1 MESSSGFGEEEE
13 GEPRFN
19 DFYQEAPSASSSS
32 YSHKLVP
39 WLSWDEWL
47 FVKDCL
53 FSNSPDSVATAFR
66 RISAWRSRGCLPV
79 AIEVTASI
87 IEIQQKDPHFR
98 ENQSNGASDNFRV
111 DQTSYVPLSEDM
123 LAMLYCMA
131 IIRLVNGVVE
141 KTRKKT
147 EVSLAVAADAIGIPR
162 MLIDIRHEGSH
173 RELPALQIVR
183 SASLKALDWLIAYYW
198 EPQKKAIPFQGGS
211 TASIRK
217 EIKFKIHE
225 LVSCL
230 QVDQSPLP
238 DPSVVKGK
246 QSVDSIGFHSFIGS
260 KHPELPCGRN
270 KFFSLVAGKHQSS
283 KFGGSKK
290 QVTKNLK
297 VLVRLYSSF
306 SSEFASM
313 LLEFLLKA
321 KISSD
326 MVELPEDSQ
335 LATSIHTMLDDWK
348 LVITK
353 LSNKEPELLLTL
365 LKAVL
370 DRIETQEA
378 TKYETGGKN
387 LTPSDYRSVICQIE
401 HLSSL
406 FAWLVER
413 LQELKPRR
421 HKDSTAEIK
430 TYSREAKISKTILL
444 ELLHKCLLVSA
455 SGNKH
460 LMDSAVFLAQLMG
473 DRTLMEKLNKLS
485 LNLSNMDFTEEEIPS
500 MTNLLTRQEQS
511 ISQAAKKLEL
521 VKLRRMKR
529 KVVEATGGHMGNSK
543 RWVVSRSWN
552 PCPIGMLP
560 HTLGTSGLLPV
571 LERKDDRVKVP
582 EVSEQKEE
590 NWELNR
596 CSGKREASSDIQQ
609 IDNSSVKK
617 RREKMDVCES
627 DAVDALPFEGVKGHL
642 MIGGIWKEIRED
654 ELLAIMSDVRI
665 LV

>member
-1 MESSSGFGEEEE
+1 MESSSGFREEEE

-19 DFYQEAPSASSSS
+19 DFYQEAPSASSSSSSS

-183 SASLKALDWLIAYYW
+183 SASLKALDWLISYYW

-225 LVSCL
+225 LASCL
-230 QVDQSPLP
+230 QVDQSPRP

-246 QSVDSIGFHSFIGS
+246 
-260 KHPELPCGRN
+260 R
-270 KFFSLVAGKHQSS
+270 
-283 KFGGSKK
+283 SKK

-335 LATSIHTMLDDWK
+335 LGPCIHTMLDDWK

-378 TKYETGGKN
+378 TKYERGTFVDPFVNLQGGKN
-387 LTPSDYRSVICQIE
+387 LTSSDYRSVICQIE

-460 LMDSAVFLAQLMG
+460 LMDSAMFLAQLMG
-473 DRTLMEKLNKLS
+473 DRSLMEKLNKLS

>member
-225 LVSCL
+225 LASCL

-246 QSVDSIGFHSFIGS
+246 
-260 KHPELPCGRN
+260 R
-270 KFFSLVAGKHQSS
+270 
-283 KFGGSKK
+283 SKK

-378 TKYETGGKN
+378 TKYETVGGKN

-521 VKLRRMKR
+521 VRLRRMKR

-627 DAVDALPFEGVKGHL
+627 DAVGALPFEGVKGHL

>member
-246 QSVDSIGFHSFIGS
+246 
-260 KHPELPCGRN
+260 R
-270 KFFSLVAGKHQSS
+270 
-283 KFGGSKK
+283 SKK

-378 TKYETGGKN
+378 TKYETVGGKN

>member
-19 DFYQEAPSASSSS
+19 DFHQEAPSSPSSSSSS

-53 FSNSPDSVATAFR
+53 FSNSPDSVATAFQ

-98 ENQSNGASDNFRV
+98 ENQSNGTFDNFRA

-183 SASLKALDWLIAYYW
+183 SASLKALDWLISYYW

-217 EIKFKIHE
+217 EIKFKIRE
-225 LVSCL
+225 LASCL
-230 QVDQSPLP
+230 QVDPLP

-246 QSVDSIGFHSFIGS
+246 RSRHS
-260 KHPELPCGRN
+260 ELPCGRN
-270 KFFSLVAGKHQSS
+270 KFFLLVAGKHQSS
-283 KFGGSKK
+283 KSGGSKK
-290 QVTKNLK
+290 QVSKNLK

-313 LLEFLLKA
+313 LLDFLLKA

-335 LATSIHTMLDDWK
+335 LGPSIHTMLDDWK

-387 LTPSDYRSVICQIE
+387 LTSSDYRSVICQIE

-406 FAWLVER
+406 FEWLVER
-413 LQELKPRR
+413 LKELKPRL

-473 DRTLMEKLNKLS
+473 DRSLMEKLNKLS

-521 VKLRRMKR
+521 VKLRRMKS
-529 KVVEATGGHMGNSK
+529 KVVEATGGDMGNSK

-571 LERKDDRVKVP
+571 LERKDDHVKVP

-617 RREKMDVCES
+617 RREKMEVCES
-627 DAVDALPFEGVKGHL
+627 ETVDALPFEGVKGHL
-642 MIGGIWKEIRED
+642 MIGGIWKEVRED
-654 ELLAIMSDVRI
+654 ELLAIMSDVKI

>member
-13 GEPRFN
+13 GQPRFN
-19 DFYQEAPSASSSS
+19 DFHQEAPSSPSSSSSS

-47 FVKDCL
+47 FVKDSL

-183 SASLKALDWLIAYYW
+183 SASLKALDWLISYYW
-198 EPQKKAIPFQGGS
+198 EPQKKAIPFQGSS

-217 EIKFKIHE
+217 EIKFKIRE
-225 LVSCL
+225 LASCL

-246 QSVDSIGFHSFIGS
+246 RSRHS
-260 KHPELPCGRN
+260 ELPCGRN

-283 KFGGSKK
+283 KSGGSKK

-297 VLVRLYSSF
+297 VLVWLYSSF

-335 LATSIHTMLDDWK
+335 LGPIIHTMLDDWK

-387 LTPSDYRSVICQIE
+387 LTSSDYRSVICQIE

-413 LQELKPRR
+413 LKELKPR
-421 HKDSTAEIK
+421 HKDSTAKIK
-430 TYSREAKISKTILL
+430 TYSREAKISKKILL

-473 DRTLMEKLNKLS
+473 DRSLMEKLNKLS

-521 VKLRRMKR
+521 VKLCRMKS
-529 KVVEATGGHMGNSK
+529 KVVEATGGDIGNSK

-560 HTLGTSGLLPV
+560 HTLGMSSLLPV

-617 RREKMDVCES
+617 RREKMEVCES
-627 DAVDALPFEGVKGHL
+627 DTVDALPFEGVKGHL
-642 MIGGIWKEIRED
+642 MIGGIWKEVRED
-654 ELLAIMSDVRI
+654 ELLAIMSDVKI

>member
-1 MESSSGFGEEEE
+1 M
-13 GEPRFN
+13 PITKR
-19 DFYQEAPSASSSS
+19 
-32 YSHKLVP
+32 
-39 WLSWDEWL
+39 
-47 FVKDCL
+47 
-53 FSNSPDSVATAFR
+53 
-66 RISAWRSRGCLPV
+66 
-79 AIEVTASI
+79 
-87 IEIQQKDPHFR
+87 
-98 ENQSNGASDNFRV
+98 
-111 DQTSYVPLSEDM
+111 
-123 LAMLYCMA
+123 
-131 IIRLVNGVVE
+131 
-141 KTRKKT
+141 KT
-147 EVSLAVAADAIGIPR
+147 EMKI
-162 MLIDIRHEGSH
+162 MKK
-173 RELPALQIVR
+173 
-183 SASLKALDWLIAYYW
+183 KALDWLISYYW

-225 LVSCL
+225 LASCL
-230 QVDQSPLP
+230 QVDQSPRP

-246 QSVDSIGFHSFIGS
+246 
-260 KHPELPCGRN
+260 R
-270 KFFSLVAGKHQSS
+270 
-283 KFGGSKK
+283 SKK

-335 LATSIHTMLDDWK
+335 LGPCIHTMLDDWK

-378 TKYETGGKN
+378 TKYERGTFVDPFVNLQGGKN
-387 LTPSDYRSVICQIE
+387 LTSSDYRSVICQIE

-460 LMDSAVFLAQLMG
+460 LMDSAMFLAQLMG
-473 DRTLMEKLNKLS
+473 DRSLMEKLNKLS

>member
-1 MESSSGFGEEEE
+1 MESSSGFREEEE
-13 GEPRFN
+13 GQPRFN
-19 DFYQEAPSASSSS
+19 DFYEEAPSASASSSSSSS

-53 FSNSPDSVATAFR
+53 FSNSRDSVATAFR

-183 SASLKALDWLIAYYW
+183 SASLKALDWLISYYW

-225 LVSCL
+225 LASCL
-230 QVDQSPLP
+230 QVDQSPRP

-246 QSVDSIGFHSFIGS
+246 
-260 KHPELPCGRN
+260 R
-270 KFFSLVAGKHQSS
+270 
-283 KFGGSKK
+283 SKK

-335 LATSIHTMLDDWK
+335 LGPCIHTMLDDWK

-387 LTPSDYRSVICQIE
+387 LTSSDYRSVICQIE

-413 LQELKPRR
+413 LQELKPRC

-473 DRTLMEKLNKLS
+473 DRSLMEKLNKLS

-500 MTNLLTRQEQS
+500 MTNLLTQQEQS

-521 VKLRRMKR
+521 VKLCRMKR

>member
-13 GEPRFN
+13 GQPRFN
-19 DFYQEAPSASSSS
+19 DFHQEAPSSPSSSSSS

-47 FVKDCL
+47 FVKDSL

-183 SASLKALDWLIAYYW
+183 SASLKALDWLISYYW
-198 EPQKKAIPFQGGS
+198 EPQKKAIPFQGSS

-217 EIKFKIHE
+217 EIKFKIRE
-225 LVSCL
+225 LASCL

-246 QSVDSIGFHSFIGS
+246 
-260 KHPELPCGRN
+260 R
-270 KFFSLVAGKHQSS
+270 
-283 KFGGSKK
+283 SKK

-297 VLVRLYSSF
+297 VLVWLYSSF

-335 LATSIHTMLDDWK
+335 LGPIIHTMLDDWK

-387 LTPSDYRSVICQIE
+387 LTSSDYRSVICQIE

-413 LQELKPRR
+413 LKELKPR
-421 HKDSTAEIK
+421 HKDSTAKIK
-430 TYSREAKISKTILL
+430 TYSREAKISKKILL

-473 DRTLMEKLNKLS
+473 DRSLMEKLNKLS

-521 VKLRRMKR
+521 VKLCRMKS
-529 KVVEATGGHMGNSK
+529 KVVEATGGDIGNSK

-560 HTLGTSGLLPV
+560 HTLGMSSLLPV

-617 RREKMDVCES
+617 RREKMEVCES
-627 DAVDALPFEGVKGHL
+627 DTVDALPFEGVKGHL
-642 MIGGIWKEIRED
+642 MIGGIWKEVRED
-654 ELLAIMSDVRI
+654 ELLAIMSDVKI

>member
-1 MESSSGFGEEEE
+1 METSSG
-13 GEPRFN
+13 
-19 DFYQEAPSASSSS
+19 
-32 YSHKLVP
+32 HKLVP

-111 DQTSYVPLSEDM
+111 DQTSYVQLSEDM

-183 SASLKALDWLIAYYW
+183 SASLKALDWLISYYW

-217 EIKFKIHE
+217 EIKFKIRE
-225 LVSCL
+225 LAFCL
-230 QVDQSPLP
+230 QVDQSPIP
-238 DPSVVKGK
+238 DSSVVKGK
-246 QSVDSIGFHSFIGS
+246 
-260 KHPELPCGRN
+260 R
-270 KFFSLVAGKHQSS
+270 
-283 KFGGSKK
+283 SKK

-326 MVELPEDSQ
+326 TVELPEDSQ
-335 LATSIHTMLDDWK
+335 LGPSIHTMLDDWK

-353 LSNKEPELLLTL
+353 LSNKEPELLLAL

-378 TKYETGGKN
+378 MKYETGGKN
-387 LTPSDYRSVICQIE
+387 LTSSDYRSAICQIE

-413 LQELKPRR
+413 LKELKPRC

-430 TYSREAKISKTILL
+430 ASSREAKISKTILL
-444 ELLHKCLLVSA
+444 EVLHKCLLVSA

-460 LMDSAVFLAQLMG
+460 LMDSAVCLAQLMG
-473 DRTLMEKLNKLS
+473 DRSLMEKLNKLS
-485 LNLSNMDFTEEEIPS
+485 LNLSNTDFTEEEIPS
-500 MTNLLTRQEQS
+500 MTNLLSWQEQS

-521 VKLRRMKR
+521 VKLRRMKC
-529 KVVEATGGHMGNSK
+529 KVVEATGGDMGNSK

-552 PCPIGMLP
+552 PCPI
-560 HTLGTSGLLPV
+560 
-571 LERKDDRVKVP
+571 

-590 NWELNR
+590 NR

-617 RREKMDVCES
+617 RREKMEVCES
-627 DAVDALPFEGVKGHL
+627 DTVDALPFEGVKGHL
-642 MIGGIWKEIRED
+642 MIGGIWKEVRED
-654 ELLAIMSDVRI
+654 ELFAIMSDQEF
-665 LV
+665 LFLSCAMN

>member
-19 DFYQEAPSASSSS
+19 DFYQEAPSSSSSS

-53 FSNSPDSVATAFR
+53 FSNSPDSVAIAFR

-225 LVSCL
+225 LASCL

-246 QSVDSIGFHSFIGS
+246 RS

-270 KFFSLVAGKHQSS
+270 KFFWLVAGKHQSS
-283 KFGGSKK
+283 KSGGSKK

-378 TKYETGGKN
+378 TKYETVGGKN

-521 VKLRRMKR
+521 VRLGRMKR

-627 DAVDALPFEGVKGHL
+627 DAVGALPFEGVKGHL

>member
-1 MESSSGFGEEEE
+1 MESSSGFREEEE
-13 GEPRFN
+13 GQPRFN
-19 DFYQEAPSASSSS
+19 DFYEEAPSASASSSSSSS

-53 FSNSPDSVATAFR
+53 FSNSRDSVATAFR

-183 SASLKALDWLIAYYW
+183 SASLKALDWLISYYW

-225 LVSCL
+225 LASCL
-230 QVDQSPLP
+230 QVDQSPRP

-246 QSVDSIGFHSFIGS
+246 
-260 KHPELPCGRN
+260 R
-270 KFFSLVAGKHQSS
+270 
-283 KFGGSKK
+283 SKK

-335 LATSIHTMLDDWK
+335 LGPCIHTMLDDWK

-378 TKYETGGKN
+378 TKYETVGGKN
-387 LTPSDYRSVICQIE
+387 LTSSDYRSVICQIE

-413 LQELKPRR
+413 LQELKPRC

-473 DRTLMEKLNKLS
+473 DRSLMEKLNKLS

-500 MTNLLTRQEQS
+500 MTNLLTQQEQS

-521 VKLRRMKR
+521 VKLCRMKR

>member
-19 DFYQEAPSASSSS
+19 DFHQEAPSSPSSSSSS

-53 FSNSPDSVATAFR
+53 FSNSPDSVATAFQ

-98 ENQSNGASDNFRV
+98 ENQSNGTFDNFRA

-183 SASLKALDWLIAYYW
+183 SASLKALDWLISYYW

-217 EIKFKIHE
+217 EIKFKIRE
-225 LVSCL
+225 LASCL
-230 QVDQSPLP
+230 QVDPLP

-246 QSVDSIGFHSFIGS
+246 RSRHS
-260 KHPELPCGRN
+260 ELPCGRN
-270 KFFSLVAGKHQSS
+270 KFFLLVAGKHQSS
-283 KFGGSKK
+283 KSGGSKK
-290 QVTKNLK
+290 QVSKNLK

-313 LLEFLLKA
+313 LLDFLLKA

-335 LATSIHTMLDDWK
+335 LGPSIHTMLDDWK

-378 TKYETGGKN
+378 TKYETVGGKN
-387 LTPSDYRSVICQIE
+387 LTSSDYRSVICQIE

-406 FAWLVER
+406 FEWLVER
-413 LQELKPRR
+413 LKELKPRL

-473 DRTLMEKLNKLS
+473 DRSLMEKLNKLS

-521 VKLRRMKR
+521 VKLRRMKS
-529 KVVEATGGHMGNSK
+529 KVVEATGGDMGNSK

-571 LERKDDRVKVP
+571 LERKDDHVKVP

-617 RREKMDVCES
+617 RREKMEVCES
-627 DAVDALPFEGVKGHL
+627 ETVDALPFEGVKGHL
-642 MIGGIWKEIRED
+642 MIGGIWKEVRED
-654 ELLAIMSDVRI
+654 ELLAIMSDVKI

>member
-225 LVSCL
+225 LASCL

-246 QSVDSIGFHSFIGS
+246 RS

>member
-1 MESSSGFGEEEE
+1 MESSSGFREEEE

-19 DFYQEAPSASSSS
+19 DFYQEAPSASSSSSSS

-183 SASLKALDWLIAYYW
+183 SASLKALDWLISYYW

-225 LVSCL
+225 LASCL
-230 QVDQSPLP
+230 QVDQSPRP

-246 QSVDSIGFHSFIGS
+246 
-260 KHPELPCGRN
+260 R
-270 KFFSLVAGKHQSS
+270 
-283 KFGGSKK
+283 SKK

-335 LATSIHTMLDDWK
+335 LGPCIHTMLDDWK

-378 TKYETGGKN
+378 TKYERGGKN
-387 LTPSDYRSVICQIE
+387 LTSSDYRSVICQIE

-460 LMDSAVFLAQLMG
+460 LMDSAMFLAQLMG
-473 DRTLMEKLNKLS
+473 DRSLMEKLNKLS

>member
-19 DFYQEAPSASSSS
+19 DFHQEAPSSPSSSSSS

-53 FSNSPDSVATAFR
+53 FSNSPDSVATAFQ

-98 ENQSNGASDNFRV
+98 ENQSNGAFDNFRA

-183 SASLKALDWLIAYYW
+183 SASLKALDWLISYYW

-217 EIKFKIHE
+217 EIKFKIRE
-225 LVSCL
+225 LASCL

-238 DPSVVKGK
+238 DPLVVKGK
-246 QSVDSIGFHSFIGS
+246 
-260 KHPELPCGRN
+260 R
-270 KFFSLVAGKHQSS
+270 
-283 KFGGSKK
+283 SKK
-290 QVTKNLK
+290 QVSKNLK

-313 LLEFLLKA
+313 LLDFLLKA

-335 LATSIHTMLDDWK
+335 LGPSIHTMLDDWK

-378 TKYETGGKN
+378 TKYETVGGKN
-387 LTPSDYRSVICQIE
+387 LTSSDYRSVICQIE

-406 FAWLVER
+406 FEWLVER
-413 LQELKPRR
+413 LKELKPRL

-460 LMDSAVFLAQLMG
+460 LMDSAMFLAQLMG
-473 DRTLMEKLNKLS
+473 DRSLMEKLNKLS

-521 VKLRRMKR
+521 VKLRRMKS
-529 KVVEATGGHMGNSK
+529 KVVEATGGDMGNSK

-617 RREKMDVCES
+617 RREKMEVCES
-627 DAVDALPFEGVKGHL
+627 ETVDALPFEGVKGHL
-642 MIGGIWKEIRED
+642 MIGGIWKEVRED
-654 ELLAIMSDVRI
+654 ELLAIMSDVKI

>member
-19 DFYQEAPSASSSS
+19 DFHQEAPSSPSSSSSS

-53 FSNSPDSVATAFR
+53 FSNSPDSVATAFQ

-98 ENQSNGASDNFRV
+98 ENQSNGTFDNFRA

-183 SASLKALDWLIAYYW
+183 SASLKALDWLISYYW

-217 EIKFKIHE
+217 EIKFKIRE
-225 LVSCL
+225 LASCL
-230 QVDQSPLP
+230 QVDPLP

-246 QSVDSIGFHSFIGS
+246 
-260 KHPELPCGRN
+260 R
-270 KFFSLVAGKHQSS
+270 
-283 KFGGSKK
+283 SKK
-290 QVTKNLK
+290 QVSKNLK

-313 LLEFLLKA
+313 LLDFLLKA

-335 LATSIHTMLDDWK
+335 LGPSIHTMLDDWK

-378 TKYETGGKN
+378 TKYETVGGKN
-387 LTPSDYRSVICQIE
+387 LTSSDYRSVICQIE

-406 FAWLVER
+406 FEWLVER
-413 LQELKPRR
+413 LKELKPRL

-473 DRTLMEKLNKLS
+473 DRSLMEKLNKLS

-521 VKLRRMKR
+521 VKLRRMKS
-529 KVVEATGGHMGNSK
+529 KVVEATGGDMGNSK

-571 LERKDDRVKVP
+571 LERKDDHVKVP

-617 RREKMDVCES
+617 RREKMEVCES
-627 DAVDALPFEGVKGHL
+627 ETVDALPFEGVKGHL
-642 MIGGIWKEIRED
+642 MIGGIWKEVRED
-654 ELLAIMSDVRI
+654 ELLAIMSDVKI

>member
-246 QSVDSIGFHSFIGS
+246 
-260 KHPELPCGRN
+260 R
-270 KFFSLVAGKHQSS
+270 
-283 KFGGSKK
+283 SKK

>member
-225 LVSCL
+225 LASCL

-246 QSVDSIGFHSFIGS
+246 
-260 KHPELPCGRN
+260 R
-270 KFFSLVAGKHQSS
+270 
-283 KFGGSKK
+283 SKK

>member
-19 DFYQEAPSASSSS
+19 DFYQEAPSSSSSS

-53 FSNSPDSVATAFR
+53 FSNSPDSVAIAFR

-225 LVSCL
+225 LASCL

-246 QSVDSIGFHSFIGS
+246 
-260 KHPELPCGRN
+260 R
-270 KFFSLVAGKHQSS
+270 
-283 KFGGSKK
+283 SKK

-521 VKLRRMKR
+521 VRLGRMKR

-627 DAVDALPFEGVKGHL
+627 DAVGALPFEGVKGHL

>member
-19 DFYQEAPSASSSS
+19 DFHQEAPSSPSSSSSS

-53 FSNSPDSVATAFR
+53 FSNSPDSVATAFQ

-98 ENQSNGASDNFRV
+98 ENQSNGTFDNFRA

-183 SASLKALDWLIAYYW
+183 SASLKALDWLISYYW

-217 EIKFKIHE
+217 EIKFKIRE
-225 LVSCL
+225 LASCL
-230 QVDQSPLP
+230 QVDPLP

-246 QSVDSIGFHSFIGS
+246 
-260 KHPELPCGRN
+260 R
-270 KFFSLVAGKHQSS
+270 
-283 KFGGSKK
+283 SKK
-290 QVTKNLK
+290 QVSKNLK

-313 LLEFLLKA
+313 LLDFLLKA

-335 LATSIHTMLDDWK
+335 LGPSIHTMLDDWK

-387 LTPSDYRSVICQIE
+387 LTSSDYRSVICQIE

-406 FAWLVER
+406 FEWLVER
-413 LQELKPRR
+413 LKELKPRL

-473 DRTLMEKLNKLS
+473 DRSLMEKLNKLS

-521 VKLRRMKR
+521 VKLRRMKS
-529 KVVEATGGHMGNSK
+529 KVVEATGGDMGNSK

-571 LERKDDRVKVP
+571 LERKDDHVKVP

-617 RREKMDVCES
+617 RREKMEVCES
-627 DAVDALPFEGVKGHL
+627 ETVDALPFEGVKGHL
-642 MIGGIWKEIRED
+642 MIGGIWKEVRED
-654 ELLAIMSDVRI
+654 ELLAIMSDVKI

>member
-19 DFYQEAPSASSSS
+19 DFYQEAPSSSSSS

-53 FSNSPDSVATAFR
+53 FSNSPDSVAIAFR

-225 LVSCL
+225 LASCL

-246 QSVDSIGFHSFIGS
+246 
-260 KHPELPCGRN
+260 R
-270 KFFSLVAGKHQSS
+270 
-283 KFGGSKK
+283 SKK

-378 TKYETGGKN
+378 TKYETVGGKN

-521 VKLRRMKR
+521 VRLGRMKR

-627 DAVDALPFEGVKGHL
+627 DAVGALPFEGVKGHL

>member
-1 MESSSGFGEEEE
+1 METSSGFGEEEE
-13 GEPRFN
+13 EGKPIFN
-19 DFYQEAPSASSSS
+19 DFHQEAPSSPSASSSSS

-111 DQTSYVPLSEDM
+111 DQTSYVQLSEDM

-183 SASLKALDWLIAYYW
+183 SASLKALDWLISYYW

-217 EIKFKIHE
+217 EIKFKIRE
-225 LVSCL
+225 LAFCL
-230 QVDQSPLP
+230 QVDQSPIP
-238 DPSVVKGK
+238 DSSVVKGK
-246 QSVDSIGFHSFIGS
+246 
-260 KHPELPCGRN
+260 R
-270 KFFSLVAGKHQSS
+270 
-283 KFGGSKK
+283 SKK

-326 MVELPEDSQ
+326 TVELPEDSQ
-335 LATSIHTMLDDWK
+335 LGPSIHTMLDDWK

-353 LSNKEPELLLTL
+353 LSNKEPELLLAL

-378 TKYETGGKN
+378 MKYETGGKN
-387 LTPSDYRSVICQIE
+387 LTSSDYRSAICQIE

-413 LQELKPRR
+413 LKELKPRC

-430 TYSREAKISKTILL
+430 ASSREAKISKTILL
-444 ELLHKCLLVSA
+444 EVLHKCLLVSA

-460 LMDSAVFLAQLMG
+460 LMDSAVCLAQLMG
-473 DRTLMEKLNKLS
+473 DRSLMEKLNKLS
-485 LNLSNMDFTEEEIPS
+485 LNLSNTDFTEEEIPS
-500 MTNLLTRQEQS
+500 MTNLLSWQEQS

-521 VKLRRMKR
+521 VKLRRMKC
-529 KVVEATGGHMGNSK
+529 KVVEATGGDMGNSK

-560 HTLGTSGLLPV
+560 HTLGMSGLLPV

-590 NWELNR
+590 NR

-617 RREKMDVCES
+617 RREKMEVCES
-627 DAVDALPFEGVKGHL
+627 DTVDALPFEGVKGHL
-642 MIGGIWKEIRED
+642 MIGGIWKEVRED
-654 ELLAIMSDVRI
+654 ELFAIMSDVRI

>member
-1 MESSSGFGEEEE
+1 METSSGFGEEEE
-13 GEPRFN
+13 EGKPIFN
-19 DFYQEAPSASSSS
+19 DFHQEAPSSPSASSSSS

-111 DQTSYVPLSEDM
+111 DQTSYVQLSEDM

-183 SASLKALDWLIAYYW
+183 SASLKLKNGISVKSQTSLDVDFMPITKRKKEMKIMKKKIMKVLLIN
-198 EPQKKAIPFQGGS
+198 G
-211 TASIRK
+211 RK
-217 EIKFKIHE
+217 IFDF
-225 LVSCL
+225 L
-230 QVDQSPLP
+230 
-238 DPSVVKGK
+238 
-246 QSVDSIGFHSFIGS
+246 VDSIGFHSFIGS
-260 KHPELPCGRN
+260 RHSELPCGRN
-270 KFFSLVAGKHQSS
+270 KFFSFVAGKHQSS
-283 KFGGSKK
+283 KSGGSKK

-326 MVELPEDSQ
+326 TVELPEDSQ
-335 LATSIHTMLDDWK
+335 LGPSIHTMLDDWK

-353 LSNKEPELLLTL
+353 LSNKEPELLLAL

-378 TKYETGGKN
+378 MKYETGGKN
-387 LTPSDYRSVICQIE
+387 LTSSDYRSAICQIE

-413 LQELKPRR
+413 LKELKPRC

-430 TYSREAKISKTILL
+430 ASSREAKISKTILL
-444 ELLHKCLLVSA
+444 EVLHKCLLVSA

-460 LMDSAVFLAQLMG
+460 LMDSAVCLAQLMG
-473 DRTLMEKLNKLS
+473 DRSLMEKLNKLS
-485 LNLSNMDFTEEEIPS
+485 LNLSNTDFTEEEIPS
-500 MTNLLTRQEQS
+500 MTNLLTWQEQS
-511 ISQAAKKLEL
+511 ISQAAEKLEL
-521 VKLRRMKR
+521 VKLHRMKS
-529 KVVEATGGHMGNSK
+529 KVVEATGGDMGNSK

-560 HTLGTSGLLPV
+560 HTLGMSGLLPV

-590 NWELNR
+590 NR

-617 RREKMDVCES
+617 RREKMEVCES
-627 DAVDALPFEGVKGHL
+627 DTVDALPFEGVKGHL
-642 MIGGIWKEIRED
+642 MIGGIWKEVRED
-654 ELLAIMSDVRI
+654 ELFAIMSDVRI

>member
-1 MESSSGFGEEEE
+1 METSSGFGEEEE
-13 GEPRFN
+13 EGKPIFN
-19 DFYQEAPSASSSS
+19 DFHQEAPSSPSASSSSS

-111 DQTSYVPLSEDM
+111 DQTSYVQLSEDM

-183 SASLKALDWLIAYYW
+183 SASLKVADILNYPVGVISFSRLWLA
-198 EPQKKAIPFQGGS
+198 S
-211 TASIRK
+211 T
-217 EIKFKIHE
+217 
-225 LVSCL
+225 
-230 QVDQSPLP
+230 
-238 DPSVVKGK
+238 
-246 QSVDSIGFHSFIGS
+246 
-260 KHPELPCGRN
+260 N
-270 KFFSLVAGKHQSS
+270 HQNLE
-283 KFGGSKK
+283 
-290 QVTKNLK
+290 VTKNLK

-326 MVELPEDSQ
+326 TVELPEDSQ
-335 LATSIHTMLDDWK
+335 LGPSIHTMLDDWK

-353 LSNKEPELLLTL
+353 LSNKEPELLLAL

-378 TKYETGGKN
+378 MKYETA
-387 LTPSDYRSVICQIE
+387 ICQIE

-413 LQELKPRR
+413 LKELKPRC

-430 TYSREAKISKTILL
+430 ASSREAKISKTILL
-444 ELLHKCLLVSA
+444 EVLHKCLLVSA

-460 LMDSAVFLAQLMG
+460 LMDSAVCLAQLMG
-473 DRTLMEKLNKLS
+473 DRSLMEKLNKLS
-485 LNLSNMDFTEEEIPS
+485 LNLSNTDFTEEEIPS
-500 MTNLLTRQEQS
+500 MTNLLTWQEQS
-511 ISQAAKKLEL
+511 ISQAAEKLEL
-521 VKLRRMKR
+521 VKLHRMKS
-529 KVVEATGGHMGNSK
+529 KVVEATGGDMGNSK

-560 HTLGTSGLLPV
+560 HTLGMSGLLPV

-590 NWELNR
+590 NR

-617 RREKMDVCES
+617 RREKMEVCES
-627 DAVDALPFEGVKGHL
+627 DTVDALPFEGVKGHL
-642 MIGGIWKEIRED
+642 MIGGIWKEVRED
-654 ELLAIMSDVRI
+654 ELFAIMSDVRI

>member
-1 MESSSGFGEEEE
+1 M
-13 GEPRFN
+13 
-19 DFYQEAPSASSSS
+19 
-32 YSHKLVP
+32 
-39 WLSWDEWL
+39 
-47 FVKDCL
+47 
-53 FSNSPDSVATAFR
+53 
-66 RISAWRSRGCLPV
+66 

-98 ENQSNGASDNFRV
+98 ENQSNGAFDNFRV

-183 SASLKALDWLIAYYW
+183 SASLKALDWLISYYW
-198 EPQKKAIPFQGGS
+198 EPQKKVIPFQGGS
-211 TASIRK
+211 TSSIRK
-217 EIKFKIHE
+217 EIKFKIRE
-225 LVSCL
+225 LASCL

-246 QSVDSIGFHSFIGS
+246 
-260 KHPELPCGRN
+260 R
-270 KFFSLVAGKHQSS
+270 
-283 KFGGSKK
+283 SKK

-335 LATSIHTMLDDWK
+335 LGPSIHTMLDDWK

-387 LTPSDYRSVICQIE
+387 LTSSDYRSVICQIE

-406 FAWLVER
+406 FLWLVER
-413 LQELKPRR
+413 LKELKPCR

-473 DRTLMEKLNKLS
+473 DRSLMEKLNKLS

-521 VKLRRMKR
+521 VKLRRMKS
-529 KVVEATGGHMGNSK
+529 KVVEATGGDMGNSK

-617 RREKMDVCES
+617 RREKMEVCES
-627 DAVDALPFEGVKGHL
+627 ETVDALPFEGVKGHL
-642 MIGGIWKEIRED
+642 MIGGIWKEVRED
-654 ELLAIMSDVRI
+654 ELLAIMSDVKI